1 MRTNRRSKWIL
12 ARRSWQMYLFLLL
25 PLVYLII
32 FKYIPMAGVQIA
44 FRQYSARLGHL
55 AQQMGGNEAVFEISE
70 FLSV

>member
-25 PLVYLII
+25 PLVYLIV

-44 FRQYSARLGHL
+44 FRQYSARLGIWR
-55 AQQMGGNEAVFEISE
+55 A
-70 FLSV
+70 